1 MLALLIFVAFFLTAH
16 RLITTKIT
24 PEEMSEM
31 LNSDEWY

>member
-1 MLALLIFVAFFLTAH
+1 MLAVLIFGVFCLTAH

-24 PEEMSEM
+24 PEEMSDM